1 MYKIIKKLKK
11 HWQLNKFLMIPIL
24 MRRIANKLYNFLF
37 FKKYNIYADY
47 SSYIF
52 GLKYM
57 NIGSVQ
63 IGRQCRVEMITEYN
77 KKKLTPKLIIGEN
90 VNINDRVHIGC
101 ANYVE
106 IGDNCLFASNI
117 YISDHNHG
125 KYKGINKSS
134 IFQNVVDR
142 DLDYD
147 KSVIIGKNVWLG
159 EGVAVLPGSKI
170 GDNSIIGS
178 NAVVTGI
185 IPPNSIAVGVPARV
199 IKTLTK

>member
-1 MYKIIKKLKK
+1 MCEIIKKLKK
-11 HWQLNKFLMIPIL
+11 HWDLNKFLMFSIL
-24 MRRIANKLYNFLF
+24 TRRVLNKLYNFLF
-37 FKKYNIYADY
+37 LSKYNIKTDY

-57 NIGSVQ
+57 TIGSVQ
-63 IGRQCRVEMITEYN
+63 IGRQCRIEMITEYN
-77 KKKLTPKLIIGEN
+77 NKKLTPKLVIGEK
-90 VNINDRVHIGC
+90 VSINDRVHIGC

-125 KYKGINKSS
+125 IYKGINQSS
-134 IFQNVVDR
+134 IFQKVVDR

-159 EGVAVLPGSKI
+159 EGVAVLPGSQI

-185 IPPNSIAVGVPARV
+185 IPTNSIAIGVPARV
-199 IKTLTK
+199 IKTLNK

>member
-1 MYKIIKKLKK
+1 MFLLMKKLKK
-11 HWQLNKFLMIPIL
+11 HWNLNGFLIFPL
-24 MRRIANKLYNFLF
+24 LTRRLLNWLYNLLFL
-37 FKKYNIYADY
+37 KRYHIYADY
-47 SSYIF
+47 TSYIF
-52 GLKYM
+52 GLRYM
-57 NIGSVQ
+57 DIGSVK
-63 IGRQCRVEMITEYN
+63 IGRQCRIEMITEYN
-77 KKKLTPKLIIGEN
+77 YKKLMPKLVVGEK
-90 VNINDRVHIGC
+90 VLINDRVHIGC

-125 KYKGINKSS
+125 KYKGINQSS
-134 IFQNVVDR
+134 IFQKIVDR

-147 KSVIIGKNVWLG
+147 KSVVIGRNVWLG

-178 NAVVTGI
+178 NAVVTGN

-199 IKTLTK
+199 IKTLDK

>member
-1 MYKIIKKLKK
+1 MYKLIKKLKK
-11 HWQLNKFLMIPIL
+11 NWDINNSLMFPILTRRVLNKV
-24 MRRIANKLYNFLF
+24 YNFF
-37 FKKYNIYADY
+37 FLRKHNICADY

-57 NIGSVQ
+57 TIGSVI
-63 IGRQCRVEMITEYN
+63 IGRQCRIEIITEYKSKILN
-77 KKKLTPKLIIGEN
+77 PKLVLGKN
-90 VNINDRVHIGC
+90 VIINDRVHIGC

-125 KYKGINKSS
+125 KYKGSNPSS
-134 IFQNVVDR
+134 IFQNVADR

-147 KSVIIGKNVWLG
+147 KGVIIGKNVWLG

-178 NAVVTGI
+178 NAVVTDI
-185 IPPNSIAVGVPARV
+185 IPPNSIAVGIPAKV
-199 IKTLTK
+199 IKTLNK